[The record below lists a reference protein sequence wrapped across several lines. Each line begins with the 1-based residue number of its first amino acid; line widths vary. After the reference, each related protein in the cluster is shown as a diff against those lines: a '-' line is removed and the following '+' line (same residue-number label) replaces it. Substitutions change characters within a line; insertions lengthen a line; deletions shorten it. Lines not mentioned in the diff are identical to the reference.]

1 MVIVMSDRSLDQR
14 IAAALNS
21 DVSSADLAALV
32 QETEA
37 AAIAVAEA
45 AARARTRALD
55 PGTADP
61 SEAKSEMIDA
71 EFSRDRLN
79 AALPRL
85 QQRYIQTLRRAQKA
99 AWIARYDELRPRVE
113 SAAAEL
119 KAVYTEFVP
128 KLAAA
133 LAYARELDQEVRACR
148 ESKPVDDEPFDGR
161 RLLEVELVARNISGI
176 GDRDFGLDR
185 DLVLPDFDK
194 PREKIW
200 PPLETPSALRTSMTS
215 ASSYPMPEAQARWLQ
230 AQAEREARR
239 QVG

>member
-1 MVIVMSDRSLDQR
+1 MSDKDLDQR
-14 IAAALNS
+14 IAAALS
-21 DVSSADLAALV
+21 GDVSSADLAVLI

-37 AAIAVAEA
+37 AAVAVGEA

-71 EFSRDRLN
+71 EFRRDRLN

-85 QQRYIQTLRRAQKA
+85 QQRYAKVLQAEAKA
-99 AWIARYDELRPRVE
+99 AWVKRYDELRPRVE
-113 SAAAEL
+113 AAAEEL
-119 KAVYTEFVP
+119 KSIYTEFVP
-128 KLAAA
+128 KLVAA
-133 LAYARELDQEVRACR
+133 LAHARELDQEVRVCR